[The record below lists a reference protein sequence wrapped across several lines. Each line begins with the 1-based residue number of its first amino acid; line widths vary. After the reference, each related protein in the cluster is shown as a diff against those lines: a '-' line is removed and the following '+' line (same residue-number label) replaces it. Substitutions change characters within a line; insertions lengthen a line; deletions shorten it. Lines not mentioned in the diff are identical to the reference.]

1 MKSRVE
7 KIALG
12 ILVLI
17 VLAVLNAMFGNPVSK
32 ALAERGADKVIA
44 EKYGDLDLSREKV
57 IYNLKEG
64 DYVAHLKVK
73 NSVDPRFELCFDSF
87 GRLYR
92 DSYEERI
99 FQTLMRFDRAIHDYG
114 RGLEKA
120 YDFPYQITLSS
131 WDKIDPA
138 EDLTVD
144 QSVDMKHLPFKLQA
158 QIYGVGKEATAEEAM
173 DLLQTLQKI
182 MDDEELDVAAYAI
195 DLVPEKNRDDKGVV
209 QTWEDMFSAYEVPAG
224 VVRRGD
230 VDALEALAKKQM
242 TEGKD

>member
-7 KIALG
+7 KVAFG

-17 VLAVLNAMFGNPVSK
+17 VLAVLNAMFGNPISK

-57 IYNLKEG
+57 IYNLKDG
-64 DYVAHLKVK
+64 DYVLFLKDK
-73 NSVDPRFELCFDSF
+73 NSVDSAFELCFDSF
-87 GRLYR
+87 GRLQR
-92 DSYEERI
+92 DTYDFRI
-99 FQTLMRFDRAIHDYG
+99 GNTVERFDRAIHDYG

-131 WDKIDPA
+131 WDKVDPR
-138 EDLTVD
+138 DYLTVD
-144 QSVDMKHLPFKLQA
+144 QPVDMKHLPFKLQA
-158 QIYGVGKEATAEEAM
+158 QIYGVGKEATAEEATE
-173 DLLQTLQKI
+173 LLQTLQKI

-209 QTWEDMFSAYEVPAG
+209 QTWEDMFSAYEVPADM
-224 VVRRGD
+224 VRRGD
-230 VDALEALAKKQM
+230 VDALEKLAQKQM
-242 TEGKD
+242 TEGKE

>member
-1 MKSRVE
+1 MKLSGK

-12 ILVLI
+12 IFVFI

-32 ALAERGADKVIA
+32 ALADRGADKVIA

-57 IYNLKEG
+57 FYNFKAPE
-64 DYVAHLKVK
+64 YVVHLQDK
-73 NSVDPRFELCFDSF
+73 NSEDSAFELCFDSF
-87 GRLYR
+87 GRLQR
-92 DSYEERI
+92 DTYDFRI
-99 FQTLMRFDRAIHDYG
+99 DNTVERFDRAIHDYG

-138 EDLTVD
+138 EELTVD
-144 QSVDMKHLPFKLQA
+144 QPVDMKHLPFKLQA
-158 QIYGVGKEATAEEAM
+158 QIYGVGKEATAKEAM
-173 DLLQTLQKI
+173 ELLQTLQKI

-209 QTWEDMFSAYEVPAG
+209 QTWDDMFSVYEVPAD

-230 VDALEALAKKQM
+230 VDALKALAKEQM
-242 TEGKD
+242 TEGKE

>member
-7 KIALG
+7 KIAFG
-12 ILVLI
+12 ILVLL
-17 VLAVLNAMFGNPVSK
+17 VLAVVNALFGNPVSK

-44 EKYGDLDLSREKV
+44 EKYGDFDLSREKV
-57 IYNLKEG
+57 IYNFKDG

-92 DSYEERI
+92 DSYDERI
-99 FQTLMRFDRAIHDYG
+99 FQTLVRFDRAIHDYG

-120 YDFPYQITLSS
+120 YDFPYQITLSY

-144 QSVDMKHLPFKLQA
+144 QPVDMKHLPYKLEVQTFGERK
-158 QIYGVGKEATAEEAM
+158 ITADEAM
-173 DLLQTLQKI
+173 AILKRLQQI
-182 MDDEELDVAAYAI
+182 MDDENLDVMEYALTFEPKGSR
-195 DLVPEKNRDDKGVV
+195 DENGALKNKD
-209 QTWEDMFSAYEVPAG
+209 DMFSAYEVPAD

-230 VDALEALAKKQM
+230 VDALKKLAKEQM
-242 TEGKD
+242 TEGKE